1 MPEYL
6 TNVTCSEHRL
16 SAFEFRLKGKTLK
29 VFPVHAM
36 KAYRAVE
43 VKLNAFLTS
52 VPDSSYADRL
62 TSGERAHG
70 VQ

>member
-1 MPEYL
+1 
-6 TNVTCSEHRL
+6 
-16 SAFEFRLKGKTLK
+16 
-29 VFPVHAM
+29 M

-43 VKLNAFLTS
+43 VKLNAFLTA
-52 VPDSSYADRL
+52 VPDASDADRF